1 MNTIKG
7 NIHSIESFGSVDGP
21 GVRFLVFLKGCHLR
35 CRYCHNADTWEEGS
49 TDQRT
54 ADELLEH
61 ALRYK
66 DYWGREGGITVSG
79 GEPLLQLEFLTDL
92 FTKAKAKGVHTC
104 IDTAGE
110 PFSRDPEWFGQFE
123 QLMQVTDL
131 LLMDIKHIDRD
142 KHIRLT
148 GKPNDNI
155 LDMFRYLSDI
165 NKPIWIRYVL
175 VPELTDD
182 EDDLRRTG
190 AFISQLSNVQKIDVL
205 PYHSMGAY
213 KWEKLGYRYTLADT
227 GSPSAEEV
235 NKALE
240 LLSGFSV

>member
-7 NIHSIESFGSVDGP
+7 NIHSTESFGSVDGP
-21 GVRFLVFLKGCHLR
+21 GVRFLIFLKGCHLR

-54 ADELLEH
+54 ADELLEQ

-66 DYWGREGGITVSG
+66 DYWGSEGGITVSG

-110 PFSRDPEWFGQFE
+110 PFSREPEWFGQFE

-142 KHIRLT
+142 KHIHLT

-175 VPELTDD
+175 VPGLTDD

-190 AFISQLSNVQKIDVL
+190 AFISQLSNVRKIDVL
-205 PYHSMGAY
+205 AYHSMGAY
-213 KWEKLGYRYTLADT
+213 KWEKLGYRYTLAET

-240 LLSGFSV
+240 LLSGKSL

>member
-7 NIHSIESFGSVDGP
+7 NIHSTESFGSVDGP
-21 GVRFLVFLKGCHLR
+21 GVRFLIFLKGCHLR

-54 ADELLEH
+54 ADELLEQ

-66 DYWGREGGITVSG
+66 DYWGSEGGITVSG

-92 FTKAKAKGVHTC
+92 FTKAKEKGVHTC

-165 NKPIWIRYVL
+165 NKPIWIRSVL
-175 VPELTDD
+175 VPGLTDD

-190 AFISQLSNVQKIDVL
+190 AFISQLSNVRKIDVL

-213 KWEKLGYRYTLADT
+213 KWEKLGYRYTLAET

-240 LLSGFSV
+240 LLSGKSL

>member
-21 GVRFLVFLKGCHLR
+21 GVRFLIFLKGCHLR

-54 ADELLEH
+54 ANELLEQ
-61 ALRYK
+61 AERYRS
-66 DYWGREGGITVSG
+66 YWGSEGGITVSG
-79 GEPLLQLEFLTDL
+79 GEPLLQLDFLIDL
-92 FTKAKAKGVHTC
+92 FTKAKERGIHTC

-110 PFSRDPEWFGQFE
+110 PFSRDPDWFGRFQK
-123 QLMQVTDL
+123 LMQVTDI
-131 LLMDIKHIDRD
+131 LLMDIKHIDRK
-142 KHIRLT
+142 KHIGLT

-165 NKPIWIRYVL
+165 GKPIWIRYVL
-175 VPELTDD
+175 VPGLTDD

-190 AFISQLSNVQKIDVL
+190 AFISGLSNVRKIDVL
-205 PYHSMGAY
+205 PYHAMGAY
-213 KWEKLGYRYTLADT
+213 KWEKLGYRYTLTDT
-227 GSPSAEEV
+227 RSPSAEEADS
-235 NKALE
+235 ALQ
-240 LLSGFSV
+240 LLSGKSL

>member
-7 NIHSIESFGSVDGP
+7 NIHSTESFGSVDGP
-21 GVRFLVFLKGCHLR
+21 GVRFLIFLKGCHLR

-54 ADELLEH
+54 ADELLEQ

-66 DYWGREGGITVSG
+66 DYWGSEGGITVSG

-175 VPELTDD
+175 VQGLTDD

-190 AFISQLSNVQKIDVL
+190 AFISQLSNVRKIDVL

-213 KWEKLGYRYTLADT
+213 KWEKLGYRYTLAET

-240 LLSGFSV
+240 LLSGKSL

>member
-7 NIHSIESFGSVDGP
+7 NIHSTESFGSVDGP
-21 GVRFLVFLKGCHLR
+21 GVRFLIFLKECHLR

-54 ADELLEH
+54 ADELLEQ

-66 DYWGREGGITVSG
+66 DYWGSEGGITVSG

-110 PFSRDPEWFGQFE
+110 PFSREPEWFGQFE

-142 KHIRLT
+142 KHIHLT

-175 VPELTDD
+175 VPGLTDD

-190 AFISQLSNVQKIDVL
+190 AFISQLSNVRKIDVL

-213 KWEKLGYRYTLADT
+213 KCEKLGYRYTLAET

-240 LLSGFSV
+240 LLSGKSL